1 MVHYQI
7 VIMSNMNETIFDK
20 GYMIGVDRPDG
31 KVENINL
38 IDLMRELYF
47 IKVDNPVEAL
57 MVKWNVVDSE
67 VHISEVYDKYS
78 GEVYWEDH
86 ESMWSN
92 ADETLVCSLLMWGGL
107 EDTVEFSSY
116 DANIFPLY

>member
-1 MVHYQI
+1 MVHYHL
-7 VIMSNMNETIFDK
+7 VIMPNMNETIFDK
-20 GYMIGVDRPDG
+20 NYMIGVDRPDG

-47 IKVDNPVEAL
+47 IKEDNPVESL
-57 MVKWNVVDSE
+57 MVKWNEVDTE
-67 VHISEVYDKYS
+67 VNILEVYDTDS

-86 ESMWSN
+86 VSMWSN

-107 EDTVEFSSY
+107 ENTV
-116 DANIFPLY
+116 L

>member
-1 MVHYQI
+1 MVHYHI
-7 VIMSNMNETIFDK
+7 VIMPNMNETIFDK
-20 GYMIGVDRPDG
+20 NYMIGVDRPDG

-47 IKVDNPVEAL
+47 IKEDNPVESL
-57 MVKWNVVDSE
+57 MVKWNEVDTE
-67 VHISEVYDKYS
+67 VNILEVYDTDS

-86 ESMWSN
+86 VSMWSH

-107 EDTVEFSSY
+107 ENTV
-116 DANIFPLY
+116 L